1 MAEKL
6 TPEEIKK
13 GLECCGS
20 PEGDSCFYCPF
31 SGSPLEY
38 CTTKL
43 HTEAV
48 ALINR
53 QQAEIERLQTEDNQ
67 FADIGKMYS
76 EIRAEAIKEFVE
88 RLQEKADDIGIDEDG
103 FLFTISAEW
112 KTWFRVGDWCEEII
126 DNIVKEMVGK

>member
-1 MAEKL
+1 MKENKL

-53 QQAEIERLQTEDNQ
+53 QQAEIEALNHYYNECLKDLKN
-67 FADIGKMYS
+67 AHA
-76 EIRAEAIKEFVE
+76 EIE
-88 RLQEKADDIGIDEDG
+88 RLQNDLAISRKETKRKHLGVANWNWDKV
-103 FLFTISAEW
+103 FLTKSEAEQ
-112 KTWFRVGDWCEEII
+112 KL
-126 DNIVKEMVGK
+126 KEMRGGNDL

>member
-1 MAEKL
+1 MTEKL

-48 ALINR
+48 ALINH
-53 QQAEIERLQTEDNQ
+53 QQAEIERLRTENNQ

-76 EIRAEAIKEFVE
+76 EIRAEAIKEFAESLKKEVFRKE
-88 RLQEKADDIGIDEDG
+88 FHTAYGNIEMIGAG
-103 FLFTISAEW
+103 A
-112 KTWFRVGDWCEEII
+112 I
-126 DNIVKEMVGK
+126 DNLVKEMVGEQE